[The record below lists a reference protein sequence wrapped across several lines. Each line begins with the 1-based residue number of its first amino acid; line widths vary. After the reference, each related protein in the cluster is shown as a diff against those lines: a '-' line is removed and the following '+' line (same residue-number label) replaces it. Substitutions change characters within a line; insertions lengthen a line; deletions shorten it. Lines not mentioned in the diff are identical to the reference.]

1 LRKYGV
7 LLALDDFGCGLSNLK
22 QLCDIAP
29 DSIKVDKEFISGVPG
44 HAEEILK
51 FILALA
57 RTRNIP
63 VIAEGVETQEG
74 AQGLIN
80 IGITSAQGYLYQ
92 KPLPF
97 SDWILNGDVCA
108 K

>member
-1 LRKYGV
+1 MLQIILKNNLNLLRKYGV

-29 DSIKVDKEFISGVPG
+29 DSIKVDKEFISGVLG

-74 AQGLIN
+74 AQGIDKYWYYKCTRLPVSEA
-80 IGITSAQGYLYQ
+80 ITL
-92 KPLPF
+92 
-97 SDWILNGDVCA
+97 
-108 K
+108 